1 LSAFADCPAR
11 GFRVIARP
19 ADTAIVDEEPAPA
32 GASAVDEELRA
43 ELLARREEDQRIRKA
58 VIGSGGR
65 LTREQQAEWE
75 RIDEANTMWL
85 SDLVDAH
92 GWPGKSL
99 AGGDGAN
106 AAWLFAQHADR
117 HPELQRKF
125 LDLLGAAVAAGE
137 ASAAN
142 LAYMEDRVRVAE
154 GRPQLYGTQ
163 FTGVV
168 VRYEPFPIEDEEHVD
183 ERRASV
189 GLGPLADYAAQV
201 NSRKT

>member
-1 LSAFADCPAR
+1 M
-11 GFRVIARP
+11 
-19 ADTAIVDEEPAPA
+19 DEEPAPE
-32 GASAVDEELRA
+32 GASRIDEELRA

-58 VIGSGGR
+58 VTGSGGR

-99 AGGDGAN
+99 VGEDGAN

-117 HPELQRKF
+117 HPQLQGKF
-125 LDLLGAAVAAGE
+125 LDLLRAAVAAGE
-137 ASAAN
+137 ASVTN

-189 GLGPLADYAAQV
+189 GLGPLADYAADL
-201 NSRKT
+201 NSRNA